1 MANCEVPRCQEHY
14 GCRLRGKGIQ
24 LSNSVTAS
32 KTKNWRPSVSVP
44 PAVNAQIMYD
54 ERPGGIKMPILKA
67 DGSVLRHKEYVENK
81 ATIDATRARIR
92 NSTPQGE

>member
-1 MANCEVPRCQEHY
+1 
-14 GCRLRGKGIQ
+14 
-24 LSNSVTAS
+24 
-32 KTKNWRPSVSVP
+32 
-44 PAVNAQIMYD
+44 MYD